1 MSLVKRIAPA
11 LITAFTATTA
21 FAQENSQTG
30 YGVLNV
36 KNVEASSNKAG
47 GVGTSVTTTIIPSNS
62 LIECHAAAFA
72 AAVVATEASITCF
85 PADHSIPTIIGC
97 EQGARKIECT
107 KYDFVP
113 MQ

>member
-1 MSLVKRIAPA
+1 MSLATRIASA
-11 LITAFTATTA
+11 VISTFTASAA
-21 FAQENSQTG
+21 FAQENSQAG

-36 KNVEASSNKAG
+36 KNVEASSNKSG
-47 GVGTSVTTTIIPSNS
+47 GVGTSVTTTIVPSNS
-62 LIECHAAAFA
+62 LVECHAAVFA